1 MISHL
6 VMRSC
11 YSYMYLVLLLAI
23 GSTAFGQAGNLPSR
37 PVDRMVVQLSEG
49 PLSSAEI
56 SRLDAKMKGYEDSTS
71 TQIAILLVETLHGM
85 DPNQFTQEV
94 GEAWGVGQDG
104 KDNGV
109 MIVVS
114 MGDRKWSLQSGYG
127 VEHALT
133 DGTLGEIGR
142 RVMRPRFRQNQYY
155 TGLDE
160 ATTEIMQR
168 LSGEFKPSKS
178 KKAPFW
184 MKLIPLLFIALIAF
198 LIDKLGNRGGGNYT
212 SMHSGRRRTSR
223 HGSPWRSSP
232 GSSSSWGGFGG
243 GSFGGGGAS
252 GGW

>member
-1 MISHL
+1 MVREMRPELYACLADAGHNALCKLPLLECAGHCIACGVPKPFGNRLVDALIS
-6 VMRSC
+6 
-11 YSYMYLVLLLAI
+11 
-23 GSTAFGQAGNLPSR
+23 N
-37 PVDRMVVQLSEG
+37 
-49 PLSSAEI
+49 
-56 SRLDAKMKGYEDSTS
+56 
-71 TQIAILLVETLHGM
+71 
-85 DPNQFTQEV
+85 
-94 GEAWGVGQDG
+94 DG

-178 KKAPFW
+178 KKTPFW
-184 MKLIPLLFIALIAF
+184 IKLIPLLFIALIAF

-223 HGSPWRSSP
+223 HGSSWRSSP